1 MGKLYDRSVRV
12 VLAFALTLAVST
24 ACTSDL
30 GRVAY
35 KPPVSPVQRCMN
47 LSGALEGP
55 SEGEWGYT
63 VRMSD
68 IDKIADA
75 GFDTIRLPVRWSAH
89 AGKSGSYELDSD
101 MLARTDEIIDYA
113 LAKDMNVILNVHH
126 YHQIHH
132 NPSKHER
139 RLEGIWN
146 QLAAH
151 YAAYPDT
158 LIFEVLNEPNT
169 KMTVERTDALNK
181 RIVASIRKTQTDRWI
196 LLATAEWGS
205 LPGLIESQPPQDPR
219 IMLSWHYYDPFSF
232 THQGAEFFKP
242 TPPIG
247 AEWGNEDDLARMT
260 ADFRAAAAFR
270 DTHGMPLLLGEF
282 GVFDAASVEERVK
295 WISTVRHLS
304 EANQFGWCHWGFSS
318 NFQAYDQ
325 EKEAWIEP
333 IRAALLGD

>member
-1 MGKLYDRSVRV
+1 MRV
-12 VLAFALTLAVST
+12 VLAFALTLAVSA
-24 ACTSDL
+24 ACVSDL

-55 SEGEWGYT
+55 SEGVWGYT

-68 IDKIADA
+68 IDRIADA

-89 AGKSGSYELDSD
+89 ADHRRPYELDSD
-101 MLARTDEIIDYA
+101 MLARTDEIIDHA
-113 LAKDMNVILNVHH
+113 LAKGMKVILNVHH
-126 YHQIHH
+126 YHHIHH
-132 NPSKHER
+132 NPSRHER
-139 RLEGIWN
+139 RLEGIWK
-146 QLAAH
+146 QLVAH

-169 KMTVERTDALNK
+169 KMTVKRTDALNK
-181 RIVASIRKTQTDRWI
+181 RIVALIRKTQPDRWI
-196 LLATAEWGS
+196 ILATAEWGS
-205 LPGLIESQPPQDPR
+205 LTGLIESQPPIDPR
-219 IMLSWHYYDPFSF
+219 IILSWHYYDPFSF

-242 TPPIG
+242 TPPAG
-247 AEWGNEDDLARMT
+247 AEWGSEEDQARM
-260 ADFRAAAAFR
+260 AEDFRAAASFR

-282 GVFDAASVEERVK
+282 GVFDAASVDERVK

-304 EANQFGWCHWGFSS
+304 ESNQFGWCHWGFSS
-318 NFQAYDQ
+318 NFRAYDP

-333 IRAALLGD
+333 IRAALMDD

>member
-1 MGKLYDRSVRV
+1 MRV
-12 VLAFALTLAVST
+12 VLAFALTLAVSA
-24 ACTSDL
+24 ACVSDL

-55 SEGEWGYT
+55 SEGVWGYT

-68 IDKIADA
+68 IDRIADA

-89 AGKSGSYELDSD
+89 ADHRRPYELDSD
-101 MLARTDEIIDYA
+101 MLARTDEIIDHA
-113 LAKDMNVILNVHH
+113 LAKGMKVILNVHH
-126 YHQIHH
+126 YHHIHH
-132 NPSKHER
+132 NPSRHER
-139 RLEGIWN
+139 RLEGIWK

-169 KMTVERTDALNK
+169 KMTVKRTDALNK
-181 RIVASIRKTQTDRWI
+181 RIVALIRKTQPDRWI
-196 LLATAEWGS
+196 ILATAEWGS
-205 LPGLIESQPPQDPR
+205 LTGLIESQPPHDPR
-219 IMLSWHYYDPFSF
+219 IILSWHYYDPFSF
-232 THQGAEFFKP
+232 THQGVEFFKP
-242 TPPIG
+242 TPPAG
-247 AEWGNEDDLARMT
+247 AEWGSEEDQARM
-260 ADFRAAAAFR
+260 AEDFRAAASFR

-282 GVFDAASVEERVK
+282 GVFDAASVDERVK

-304 EANQFGWCHWGFSS
+304 ESNQFGWCHWGFSS
-318 NFQAYDQ
+318 NFRAYDP

-333 IRAALLGD
+333 IRAALMDD